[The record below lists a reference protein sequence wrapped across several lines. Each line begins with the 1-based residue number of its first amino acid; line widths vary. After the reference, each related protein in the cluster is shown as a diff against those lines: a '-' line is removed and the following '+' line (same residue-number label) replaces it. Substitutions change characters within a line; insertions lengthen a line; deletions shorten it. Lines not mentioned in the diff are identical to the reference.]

1 MKIHRVGEILDHLDH
16 CIRYKKSFSHI
27 RFGDG
32 GIKFIH
38 SILNKD
44 FSLLNSILKKEG
56 IPPSK
61 TLDIYNL
68 WGYYARRADY
78 IDTPEVYYTGKFW
91 PRIQRPGVSINAKTD
106 YKMRIWRELYSNA
119 EIDNE
124 NYCNPE
130 SNCLMIID
138 VPGRTNIFDVMKD
151 RKICMI
157 TAEPEVTEVLPGYDI
172 DIIPIVGQ
180 WENQY
185 KNSFFNVVNH
195 INNNS
200 RKYDFWIVAAGEL
213 GRLYSGMIKENGG
226 RSIDLGFVIEYWLNE
241 YLHPRFYKFVQKSL
255 ANKLKLVLTHE
266 GKKYEEYI

>member
-44 FSLLNSILKKEG
+44 FTLLNNILKKEG
-56 IPPSK
+56 MPPPK
-61 TLDIYNL
+61 ALDIYTL

-78 IDTPEVYYTGKFW
+78 IDTPEVYFTGNFW
-91 PRIQRPGVSINAKTD
+91 PRIKSPGRPINAATE
-106 YKMRIWRELYSNA
+106 YKMKIWRELYSNA
-119 EIDNE
+119 ELDNE

-130 SNCLMIID
+130 SNCLMVID
-138 VPGRTNIFDVMKD
+138 IPGRTNIFDVMKN
-151 RKICMI
+151 RKICCI
-157 TAEPEVTEVLPGYDI
+157 TAEPDVVDILPDYDI
-172 DIIPIVGQ
+172 DIVPIVGQ
-180 WENQY
+180 WEDQY
-185 KNSFFNVVNH
+185 KYSFNRVCEY
-195 INNNS
+195 INRNA

-226 RSIDLGFVIEYWLNE
+226 RSIDLGFVIEYWLNG
-241 YLHPRFYKFVQKSL
+241 YLHPRFYKFIQISL
-255 ANKLKLVLTHE
+255 ADKLKLVLTQE